1 MHTEVGNHCVGAKV
15 NGAVAPLTHE
25 LNMGDRIEILTNK
38 ASKPSR
44 DWLNIVKTPSAKSK
58 IRRYFAA
65 ATKDEDAT
73 AGRDILPRTFANA
86 ATASPRSDLP
96 RRWAPWLG
104 R

>member
-1 MHTEVGNHCVGAKV
+1 
-15 NGAVAPLTHE
+15 
-25 LNMGDRIEILTNK
+25 MGDRIEILTNK

-73 AGRDILPRTFANA
+73 AGRDILAKDLRKRGYGISTQRSAGA
-86 ATASPRSDLP
+86 GRRGRADELQASGGPV
-96 RRWAPWLG
+96 RRH
-104 R
+104 RRQ